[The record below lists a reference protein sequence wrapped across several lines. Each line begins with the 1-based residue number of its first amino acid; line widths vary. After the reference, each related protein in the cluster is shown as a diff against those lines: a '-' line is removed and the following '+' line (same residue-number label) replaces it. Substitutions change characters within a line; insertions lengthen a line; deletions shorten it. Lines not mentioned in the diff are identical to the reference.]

1 MLTSLK
7 HRNINYTIFTYD
19 CISKNLIDGRE
30 WESHILKFMEVYI
43 EPYFNCIDIGANFGY
58 HTLELSKLTKGKI
71 FAFEPQIQ
79 NNMLCAVNIS
89 NNSADN
95 IILYKYAVG
104 DKNQEIKL
112 PILNILENKNYENM
126 GDISVNYNVGRSY
139 STTLEVPIDAIPEI
153 VNTPIHFIKLDVQG
167 YELKSLKGMR
177 QLLERDKPVAIIE
190 FEDHQLIKVGLSG
203 KDVLEYLQSIN
214 YYVFLLDY
222 EYPSDHVCVHKDNL
236 NDFRSKM
243 AIYIAPNTYTENKIC
258 SSINGLITEKISL
271 NLT

>member
-1 MLTSLK
+1 MLTTLK
-7 HRNINYTIFTYD
+7 HRELNYTIFTYD

-43 EPYFNCIDIGANFGY
+43 EPEFNCIDIGANFGY
-58 HTLELSKLTKGKI
+58 HTLELSKLTRGKI

-89 NNSADN
+89 NNSSNN
-95 IILYKYAVG
+95 IVLYKYAVG
-104 DKNQEIKL
+104 DKIQEIKL

-126 GDISVNYNVGRSY
+126 GDISVNYNVGHSY

-167 YELKSLKGMR
+167 YELNSLKGMR
-177 QLLERDKPVAIIE
+177 LLLERDKPVAIIE
-190 FEDHQLIKVGLSG
+190 FEDHQLIKVGLTG

-222 EYPSDHVCVHKDNL
+222 EYPSDHVCVHKDKL
-236 NDFRSKM
+236 NEFRSKM
-243 AIYIAPNTYTENKIC
+243 GIYISPNTYTENKTC

-271 NLT
+271 SFT